1 MMSAAPQSRSVWSR
15 LRSLGPGLLVT
26 AAFVGPGTVTTSSIA
41 GASTGFALL
50 WALAFSIVA
59 TMVLQEMA
67 ARLGV
72 VSRQGLG
79 EALRNAFTNPVL
91 SFLVVTLIVAAI
103 AFGNAAFQTGNI
115 SGAGIGLEAV
125 TRVPARIWT
134 LVVGLF
140 ALVLLATGTYRVI
153 ERVLVLLVGVM
164 SVTFIVT
171 AVIVRPDVT
180 SMLEGFVPT
189 IPDGSLLLV
198 VALIGSTVVPYNL
211 FLHASSVQ
219 DKWPTSI
226 PTRSALGGSR
236 QDTVLSILVGGIIAS
251 AIVITAAAAFFGT
264 GTEITDAGVM
274 ARQLEPLLGSAARI
288 MFGLG
293 LLAAG
298 VTSAA
303 TAPLAAAYATAGALG
318 WERDLRSWRFRGV
331 WFVILATGTILAFL
345 GQDPVA
351 AIVFAQAANGIL
363 LPFIAVFL
371 LVVTN
376 RRALLGEYS
385 NGVLANILGTAVVLV
400 AAGLGAYQILSAL
413 GVA

>member
-1 MMSAAPQSRSVWSR
+1 MSSAQPPSSLRGR
-15 LRSLGPGLLVT
+15 LKSLGPGLLVT

-50 WALAFSIVA
+50 WALAFSIIA

-67 ARLGV
+67 SRLGV

-79 EALRNAFTNPVL
+79 EAFRRAFANPIL
-91 SFLVVTLIVAAI
+91 SFLVVALIVAAI

-125 TRVPARIWT
+125 TGVPSRLWT
-134 LVVGLF
+134 LIVGVF
-140 ALVLLATGTYRVI
+140 ALALLASGTYRVI
-153 ERVLVLLVGVM
+153 ERVLVVLVGVM
-164 SVTFIVT
+164 SIAFVVT
-171 AVIVRPDVT
+171 AVIVRPDLT
-180 SMLEGFVPT
+180 SMLQGFVPS

-226 PTRSALGGSR
+226 PTGSALRGSR
-236 QDTVLSILVGGIIAS
+236 QDTVFSILVGGIIAS

-274 ARQLEPLLGSAARI
+274 AQQLEPLLGPAARI
-288 MFGLG
+288 LFGLG

-298 VTSAA
+298 ITSAA

-331 WFVILATGTILAFL
+331 WFVILAVGTILAFL
-345 GQDPVA
+345 GEDPVA

-363 LPFIAVFL
+363 LPLIAVFL

-376 RRALLGEYS
+376 RRDILGEHA
-385 NGVLANILGTAVVLV
+385 NGVTANVLGTAVVLV
-400 AAGLGAYQILSAL
+400 AAGLGVYQILSAF

>member
-1 MMSAAPQSRSVWSR
+1 MSSAQPPSSLRGR
-15 LRSLGPGLLVT
+15 LRVVGPGLLVT

-50 WALAFSIVA
+50 WALAFSVIA

-72 VSRQGLG
+72 VSRRGLG
-79 EALRNAFTNPVL
+79 EALRNAFANPAL
-91 SFLVVTLIVAAI
+91 SFLVATLIVVAI

-115 SGAGIGLEAV
+115 SGAGIGLEAI
-125 TRVPARIWT
+125 TGLPARLWA
-134 LVVGLF
+134 VAVGAF
-140 ALVLLATGTYRVI
+140 ALLLLATGAYRII

-164 SVTFIVT
+164 SVSFIVT
-171 AVIVRPDVT
+171 AIIVRPDLT
-180 SMLEGFVPT
+180 NMLRGFVPG
-189 IPDGSLLLV
+189 IPSGSLLLV
-198 VALIGSTVVPYNL
+198 VALIGTTVVPYNL

-219 DKWPTSI
+219 DKWPTSV
-226 PTRSALGGSR
+226 PTGRALRGSR
-236 QDTVLSILVGGIIAS
+236 QDVVFSILIGGIIAS

-264 GTEITDAGVM
+264 GTEISDAGVM
-274 ARQLEPLLGSAARI
+274 AQQLEPLLGPAARI
-288 MFGLG
+288 LFGLG

-298 VTSAA
+298 ITSAA

-331 WFVILATGTILAFL
+331 WFVILAAGTVLAFL

-363 LPFIAVFL
+363 LPVVAVFL

-376 RRALLGEYS
+376 RRDILGEHV
-385 NGVLANILGTAVVLV
+385 NGVTANVLGTIVVLV
-400 AAGLGAYQILSAL
+400 AAGLGGYQIASAL
-413 GVA
+413 GFV

>member
-1 MMSAAPQSRSVWSR
+1 MSAASSHRPVQSR
-15 LRSLGPGLLVT
+15 LKALGPGLLVT

-50 WALAFSIVA
+50 WALLFSIVA
-59 TMVLQEMA
+59 TMILQEMA

-79 EALRNAFTNPVL
+79 EALRSSFANPFTRYAVVA
-91 SFLVVTLIVAAI
+91 LVVAAI

-115 SGAGIGLEAV
+115 SGAGIGLAAI
-125 TRVPARIWT
+125 TGIPSRWWA
-134 LVVGLF
+134 LAVGLF
-140 ALVLLATGTYRVI
+140 ALALLATGTYRII
-153 ERVLVLLVGVM
+153 ERVLVVLVGLM
-164 SVTFIVT
+164 SIAFIVT
-171 AVIVRPDVT
+171 AVIVRPDLS
-180 SMLEGFVPT
+180 SMLAGFVPT

-219 DKWPTSI
+219 DKWPSST
-226 PTRSALGGSR
+226 PTGSALVGSR

-274 ARQLEPLLGSAARI
+274 AQQLQPLLGPAAKI
-288 MFGLG
+288 LFGLG

-298 VTSAA
+298 VTSAV
-303 TAPLAAAYATAGALG
+303 TAPLAAAYATAGAFG
-318 WERDLRSWRFRGV
+318 WQRALRSWRFRGV
-331 WFVILATGTILAFL
+331 WFVILAVGTVFAFI

-363 LPFIAVFL
+363 LPVIAVFL
-371 LVVTN
+371 LVVMN
-376 RRALLGEYS
+376 RHDLLGEHT
-385 NGVLANILGTAVVLV
+385 NGVTANILGTVVVLI
-400 AAGLGAYQILSAL
+400 AAGLGVYQIMSAL
-413 GVA
+413 GFA